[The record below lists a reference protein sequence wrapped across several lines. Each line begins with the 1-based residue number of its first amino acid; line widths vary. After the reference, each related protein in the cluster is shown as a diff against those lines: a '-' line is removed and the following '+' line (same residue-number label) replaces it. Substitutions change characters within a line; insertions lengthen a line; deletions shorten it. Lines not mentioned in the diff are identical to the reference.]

1 MGRPRKKPPVT
12 RVEVYR
18 DARGEYR
25 WRGIASNGQ
34 HVTESGEGYVN
45 RSFAKKQAAA
55 LNAGARITLV
65 E

>member
-1 MGRPRKKPPVT
+1 MGRPRKKPPVA

-18 DARGEYR
+18 DEAGEYR
-25 WRGIASNGQ
+25 WRGLAANGEPVSQ
-34 HVTESGEGYVN
+34 SGEGYVN
-45 RSFAKKQAAA
+45 RSWAKRQAAA